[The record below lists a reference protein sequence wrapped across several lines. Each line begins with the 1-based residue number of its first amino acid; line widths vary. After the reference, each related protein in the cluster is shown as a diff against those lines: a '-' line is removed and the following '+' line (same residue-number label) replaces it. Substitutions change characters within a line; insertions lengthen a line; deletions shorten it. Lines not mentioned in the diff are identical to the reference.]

1 MRGGSWGGTRD
12 IGGDLKIGEGSGGEP
27 ENRGGGGRAMKWG
40 GTGGGWGAATP
51 PHSLASRFPPA
62 RADLAVPR
70 GALFRRKG
78 RSFRFRP
85 RPSAP
90 PTGSPRPQPR
100 AAHRHAAHRGDAGSR
115 PPPPHGCGPPPKLKS
130 SLYGTPSH
138 STPPLHDAPYHVG
151 TPSIEPPP
159 PPWDPIYGTT
169 SIGTPTIRPPPVPL
183 GSPPP
188 PSWGPPMG
196 PPHFRSPPHGAP

>member
-1 MRGGSWGGTRD
+1 MILGGT
-12 IGGDLKIGEGSGGEP
+12 LKLGRGRGGEP

-40 GTGGGWGAATP
+40 GTEGGWGAATP

-62 RADLAVPR
+62 RTDLAVPR

-130 SLYGTPSH
+130 PLYGTPSH

-159 PPWDPIYGTT
+159 PMGPHLWDHLHRNPHHK
-169 SIGTPTIRPPPVPL
+169 TPPRSFRI
-183 GSPPP
+183 PPP
-188 PSWGPPMG
+188 PILG
-196 PPHFRSPPHGAP
+196 PPHGTPSL